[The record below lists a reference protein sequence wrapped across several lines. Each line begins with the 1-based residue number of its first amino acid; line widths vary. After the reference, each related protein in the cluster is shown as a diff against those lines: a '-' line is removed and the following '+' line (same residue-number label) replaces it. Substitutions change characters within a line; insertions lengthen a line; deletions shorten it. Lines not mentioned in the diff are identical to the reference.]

1 MPPKFIGIVAHAG
14 KDRAAEL
21 SRLLV
26 KRFRECGVRPLLEHD
41 TAALVGELEGYRV
54 DELGR
59 QCEMLVVLGGD
70 GSLLRAVQDLGDAIC
85 PVFGL
90 NLGSLG
96 FLTCA
101 QSHNWEEAAEVIC
114 NGAYELSY
122 RAMLDIQ
129 VERGQ
134 QIVAQDRGLNDAVIS
149 RGNLSRLIRL
159 DASIDGVELTR
170 YNADGLIIATSTGS
184 TAYSLS
190 AGGPVILPESG
201 VFVINPICPHVL
213 TNRAVI
219 VSDSSEIVVRPVEG
233 QQGLAL
239 AVDGQEPVFIQ
250 EGDLIRIRKSGVQL
264 PLVMLPDLNF
274 CEVLR
279 QKLKWSGSAV

>member
-1 MPPKFIGIVAHAG
+1 MPPKLIGLVTHVE
-14 KDRAAEL
+14 KPRAKEL
-21 SRLLV
+21 TRLLLE
-26 KRFRECGVRPLLEHD
+26 RFRASGVRTLLERA
-41 TAALVGELEGYRV
+41 TAALVDEPEGYRV
-54 DELGR
+54 DELGA

-70 GSLLRAVQDLGDAIC
+70 GSLLRAVQDLGEAIC
-85 PVFGL
+85 PVFGI

-101 QSHNWEEAAEVIC
+101 QSQSWEEAVEAIC
-114 NGAYELSY
+114 SGAFELSN
-122 RAMLDIQ
+122 RAMLDVR
-129 VERGQ
+129 VERDGKV
-134 QIVAQDRGLNDAVIS
+134 VAQDRALNDAVIS
-149 RGNLSRLIRL
+149 RGSLSRLIRL
-159 DASIDGVELTR
+159 DTSIDGVELTR

-190 AGGPVILPESG
+190 AGGPVILPNSG

-219 VSDSSEIVVRPVEG
+219 VSDCSEIVVRPAEG
-233 QQGLAL
+233 QELLAL
-239 AVDGQEPVFIQ
+239 AVDGQTAIPIMD
-250 EGDLIRIRKSGVQL
+250 GDLIRIQKSSVQL

-279 QKLKWSGSAV
+279 QKLKWSGSVL